1 MGLDS
6 VLVLPGIELCDSGH
20 RLASLSLVFASA
32 AWAVTVRPHAEVG
45 GRGGGMEGSPGQR
58 AGLQGVLL
66 GPAPQPQSH
75 VTPQGPVCPSASLI
89 GAVILSP
96 IRQTGT
102 LRPTGSSLGMDAC
115 SRQPRAGIQTRPTPV
130 PARELEVGKAEPS
143 PPGQEA
149 GLGWGCGAQIS
160 GVTLGLNQTATHPCE
175 GGPDQ

>member
-1 MGLDS
+1 
-6 VLVLPGIELCDSGH
+6 
-20 RLASLSLVFASA
+20 
-32 AWAVTVRPHAEVG
+32 
-45 GRGGGMEGSPGQR
+45 MEGSPGQR

-66 GPAPQPQSH
+66 GPAPQTQSH

-115 SRQPRAGIQTRPTPV
+115 SGQPRAGIQTRPTPV
-130 PARELEVGKAEPS
+130 PARKLEVGKAEPS